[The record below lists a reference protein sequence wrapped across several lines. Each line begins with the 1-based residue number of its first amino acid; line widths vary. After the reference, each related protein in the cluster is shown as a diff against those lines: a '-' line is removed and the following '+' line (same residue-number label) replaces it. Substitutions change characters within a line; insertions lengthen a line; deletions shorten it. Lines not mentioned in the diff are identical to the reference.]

1 MINFDKNKAMTT
13 LEKSIYQEITE
24 KLKDAPKYILER
36 VLGYVDG
43 VLEIK
48 DEKNFQDLKMQVHED
63 YTEYKSGKTNLL
75 SIDEAQSDIE
85 NSISNHEN

>member
-1 MINFDKNKAMTT
+1 MTT
-13 LEKSIYQEITE
+13 TEHFIYQEIKD
-24 KLKDAPKYILER
+24 KLKDAPKNVLQR

-48 DEKNFQDLKMQVHED
+48 NEKNFQDLKMHVHED

-75 SIDEAQSDIE
+75 SIDEAESDIE
-85 NSISNHEN
+85 NSISDREN

>member
-1 MINFDKNKAMTT
+1 MTT
-13 LEKSIYQEITE
+13 TEQFIYQEIKD
-24 KLKDAPKYILER
+24 KLKDAPKNVLQR

-48 DEKNFQDLKMQVHED
+48 NEKNFQDLKMQVHED

-75 SIDEAQSDIE
+75 SIDEVESDIE
-85 NSISNHEN
+85 NSISDREN

>member
-1 MINFDKNKAMTT
+1 MTT
-13 LEKSIYQEITE
+13 LEQSLYQEITD
-24 KLKDAPKYILER
+24 KLKDAPKNVLQR

-63 YTEYKSGKTNLL
+63 YAEYKSGKTNVL
-75 SIDEAQSDIE
+75 SIGEAESDIE
-85 NSISNHEN
+85 NSISENEN